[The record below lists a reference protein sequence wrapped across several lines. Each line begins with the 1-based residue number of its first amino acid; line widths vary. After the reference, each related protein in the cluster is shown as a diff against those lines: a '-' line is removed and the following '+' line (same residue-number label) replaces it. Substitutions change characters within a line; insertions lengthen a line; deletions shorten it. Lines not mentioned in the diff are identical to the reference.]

1 MVSLS
6 TSELWLIV
14 DALKQHPQDDG
25 HLLALRLH
33 DCLLT
38 HGDPRVSFSL
48 TASNQLP
55 DSDRLDSMN
64 SYEDLASRKAHGFT
78 RIPSE
83 GLGFHTLNPLA
94 TNGEAPIAPMAEPP
108 VYSANCPRNSKKL
121 AVRQWT
127 IGANMA
133 RTSITSS
140 DAIISALAAIHPE
153 SNDIAPDTWIAS
165 VRHYMSMANTSLSD
179 DSLIAVVKRCTMLS
193 CKQVGSSFL
202 AILGYIQLAAK
213 CQR

>member
-6 TSELWLIV
+6 TSELWLII
-14 DALKQHPQDDG
+14 DALEQHPQDDG
-25 HLLALRLH
+25 GLLALRLH
-33 DCLLT
+33 DYLLT
-38 HGDPRVSFSL
+38 HSDPRASFSL

-55 DSDRLDSMN
+55 DSDSPDSMI
-64 SYEDLASRKAHGFT
+64 SYQDLASRKAHGFT

-94 TNGEAPIAPMAEPP
+94 TSGEAPIAPTAEPP
-108 VYSANCPRNSKKL
+108 VYPANCPRNSKKL
-121 AVRQWT
+121 VMRQWT

-140 DAIISALAAIHPE
+140 DAVISALAAIHPE
-153 SNDIAPDTWIAS
+153 SNPIAPDTWIAS
-165 VRHYMSMANTSLSD
+165 IRHYTCKAGTSLSD
-179 DSLIAVVKRCTMLS
+179 NSLIVVVKRCTTLS
-193 CKQVGSSFL
+193 CQQVGDSF
-202 AILGYIQLAAK
+202 ITMVSYIQLAAK